1 MRHRSIWKFAS
12 GLVLVATAGLAAPPA
27 IAQNGIV
34 LENAWARRAPMM
46 APGGHGSPGAAGMS
60 GHGGMAGHETMGN
73 GAAYVTI
80 HNQGATP
87 DALVRATSDA
97 AHTVELHEVVNDG
110 GVMRMRP
117 IEKLPIPPG
126 ATVRLEPG
134 GYHVMLLGLTR
145 DLKPGETVT
154 VDLTFERAGTITVA
168 APIR

>member
-1 MRHRSIWKFAS
+1 MRHRPIRKIAS
-12 GLVLVATAGLAAPPA
+12 GLVVVAAASLAAAPV

-46 APGGHGSPGAAGMS
+46 APSGHGSPGAAG
-60 GHGGMAGHETMGN
+60 HGGMAGHESMGN
-73 GAAYVTI
+73 GAAYVTV
-80 HNQGATP
+80 HNQGTTP

-97 AHTVELHEVVNDG
+97 AHTVELHEVVNDS

-145 DLKPGETVT
+145 DLKPGDTVT
-154 VDLTFERAGTITVA
+154 VDLTFERAGTITVT